1 LNSVFFPAALSGNYR
16 QILSIFQKLK
26 LRAMFVALR
35 SFSRDVLGCAVRF
48 SVFNTRDGHAPNR
61 TLEREMENIER
72 IRPPAEP
79 LPRPFAIPLDRDEAE
94 ETRSTSEAKTET
106 RVQLVEAEA
115 RIFQARLSYDAEHA
129 EVFIEILNPT
139 TGDVIRRLP
148 AEKAAEDRSVF
159 GHGGALI
166 DRVA

>member
-1 LNSVFFPAALSGNYR
+1 
-16 QILSIFQKLK
+16 
-26 LRAMFVALR
+26 
-35 SFSRDVLGCAVRF
+35 
-48 SVFNTRDGHAPNR
+48 
-61 TLEREMENIER
+61 MENIER

-79 LPRPFAIPLDRDEAE
+79 LPRPFPTPGGRE
-94 ETRSTSEAKTET
+94 ETEVVRTNPEDKAA
-106 RVQLVEAEA
+106 RRAPMVELEG
-115 RIFQARLSYDAEHA
+115 RIFQARLSYDPEDA

-148 AEKAAEDRSVF
+148 AEKAAEDRPVF

>member
-1 LNSVFFPAALSGNYR
+1 
-16 QILSIFQKLK
+16 
-26 LRAMFVALR
+26 
-35 SFSRDVLGCAVRF
+35 
-48 SVFNTRDGHAPNR
+48 
-61 TLEREMENIER
+61 MEN
-72 IRPPAEP
+72 
-79 LPRPFAIPLDRDEAE
+79 
-94 ETRSTSEAKTET
+94 
-106 RVQLVEAEA
+106 RVQLVEPEA
-115 RIFQARLSYDAEHA
+115 RIFQARLSYDAEDA